1 MSDSSETEEI
11 GGGQPSNGRLSPPT
25 HTQESPQES
34 QLTNSRTIISIDAGT
49 TYGTMAVLRQPAYVS
64 HKDITTFDIKYLD
77 GYAHERSS
85 FSQRSDATP
94 MAIYYDPEKG
104 GEIVWG
110 WEVGARLEWAEDSIH
125 QHLDYYIGQFKLLLD
140 ETNATTQIRGEIQ
153 KKVQV
158 LKKARLIKDDDD
170 ILYHFLV
177 KWFEFARERDLD
189 HGDLEPEF
197 VVCVP
202 SAYSVHSFHR
212 WLKTFD
218 RAIRAVWTSFSN
230 TAPPKIFTI
239 SEPAAAASLSM
250 SQNHI
255 TVEVSSYPGIVL
267 VKANNDAIAW
277 REHACD

>member
-1 MSDSSETEEI
+1 MSDSPETEEI
-11 GGGQPSNGRLSPPT
+11 EGGRPSKRQRLSPPT
-25 HTQESPQES
+25 NTP
-34 QLTNSRTIISIDAGT
+34 TTARTIISIDAGT
-49 TYGTMAVLRQPAYVS
+49 TYGTIAVLRQSAHVP
-64 HKDITTFDIKYLD
+64 HKDITTADITYLD

-125 QHLDYYIGQFKLLLD
+125 QHLDHYIGQFKLLLD
-140 ETNATTQIRGEIQ
+140 ETKATTQIRGEIQ

-212 WLKTFD
+212 WFKTFD

-239 SEPAAAASLSM
+239 SEPAAAASLLM

-255 TVEVSSYPGIVL
+255 TLKVSCLYDVL
-267 VKANNDAIAW
+267 LVQANNDGIAW
-277 REHACD
+277 RKHACD